1 MSDRKRRV
9 QSKLAIVIAVCALLG
24 AGVSTV
30 WAARWFEASPE
41 ESVARVTPVATPVEL
56 NPCASGACW

>member
-1 MSDRKRRV
+1 MV
-9 QSKLAIVIAVCALLG
+9 FVIAVCAALA

-30 WAARWFEASPE
+30 WAAKRPE
-41 ESVARVTPVATPVEL
+41 NSFGAQVVRVVPVAVPVEI

>member
-1 MSDRKRRV
+1 MSDRHRRG
-9 QSKLAIVIAVCALLG
+9 QSKLVFVIAVCAALA

-30 WAARWFEASPE
+30 WAAKRPEKSFGAPVVRVMPVASP
-41 ESVARVTPVATPVEL
+41 VDI

>member
-1 MSDRKRRV
+1 MSERRRRV

-41 ESVARVTPVATPVEL
+41 ESVARVTPVAIFARP
-56 NPCASGACW
+56 SS

>member
-1 MSDRKRRV
+1 LV
-9 QSKLAIVIAVCALLG
+9 FVIALCAALA

-30 WAARWFEASPE
+30 WAAKRPENSFGVRVVRVMPVASP
-41 ESVARVTPVATPVEL
+41 VEI